1 MSSSER
7 PGVYTSYQVTS
18 VLAGKSGGGAVG
30 LAACAAAGTVG
41 QAVTLRSWAQAVSA
55 FGEDCS
61 LTRLVKVLLLNG
73 AGSVIAVPVLVGSGT
88 ATTAAYS
95 AAFAVLMG
103 QSAVRYMVCDSRDAA
118 VHGAMK
124 TAIASAASEN
134 SKYRVGFAE
143 MSGTASALCAAAASL
158 NCERMVLTAP
168 AEQNGTPGAV
178 AAAAA
183 GAASASPD
191 PALPLNGA
199 VLSGLSALSGSF
211 TDEDITALVQG
222 GVTPVETVGGEISV
236 VRAVTTR
243 TLTAGVADATWRE
256 LTTILIVDD
265 VIPAVR
271 DALRA
276 RFARVK
282 NTPQTRG
289 AIRSQV
295 VVELEK
301 KLAAGIIGAYG
312 SVSAEANAADA
323 AVCDVSFAFTVA
335 HGLNQISLVA
345 NITI

>member
-41 QAVTLRSWAQAVSA
+41 QAVTLRSWSQAVSA

-168 AEQNGTPGAV
+168 AEH
-178 AAAAA
+178 
-183 GAASASPD
+183 